1 MILLLLLAALA
12 AGMLLPIQTGINAE
26 LRSVVGQPILAA
38 AIQFLVGAAAL
49 IALFLIMRTPMPDL
63 AKLWVAPWWIWV
75 GGLCG
80 ANYIVIAILLAP
92 RLGAAT
98 LIAVT
103 VAGQMVVS
111 LILDHYGLVGYPT
124 HPINGWRIVGT
135 GLLLAGVALVQKF

>member
-1 MILLLLLAALA
+1 MIWLLLFLALA

-26 LRSVVGQPILAA
+26 LRSLVGHPILAG
-38 AIQFLVGAAAL
+38 AIQFIVGAAAL
-49 IALFLIMRTPMPDL
+49 VLICIAMRAPLPEL
-63 AKLWVAPWWIWV
+63 GKVWSAPWWIWM

-103 VAGQMVVS
+103 VAGQMLVS
-111 LILDHYGLVGYPT
+111 IILDHFGFIGYPV
-124 HPINGWRIVGT
+124 HPMNIWRIVGA
-135 GLLLAGVALVQKF
+135 GLLLAGVGLIQKY